1 MPDRR
6 LLWQRLDMPGMDQC
20 TVRWDATGGAA
31 SGISVGQRD
40 GFSFGA
46 RWEVRWDADWVTRQV
61 LVTVDDRLVNLE
73 QRGPGAWYDQDGA
86 REDLVG
92 LWDVDIACTPFTNT
106 LAIRRLKM
114 AVGASTALSVV
125 YVSVP
130 TLTVVAV
137 PQRYTRLAPQ
147 RYRYEGLFRD
157 FQGELTLDADK
168 LVEQYEGTFKRI
180 HAA

>member
-1 MPDRR
+1 
-6 LLWQRLDMPGMDQC
+6 
-20 TVRWDATGGAA
+20 
-31 SGISVGQRD
+31 
-40 GFSFGA
+40 
-46 RWEVRWDADWVTRQV
+46 
-61 LVTVDDRLVNLE
+61 
-73 QRGPGAWYDQDGA
+73 
-86 REDLVG
+86 
-92 LWDVDIACTPFTNT
+92 
-106 LAIRRLKM
+106 M
-114 AVGASTALSVV
+114 AVGASIALSVV

-157 FQGELTLDADK
+157 FQGELALDADK